1 MKVSEIAEQLAKNP
15 NTVFRMKGGRRW
27 ADNTKG
33 RIIEVTSETWQ
44 GRANKTRVCY
54 KVEVIE
60 RDYDKNDKFAY
71 TIKKAY
77 DTILPQHIYNVWSDT
92 RTLEEECVSYGE
104 ASRKSAERRAQNN
117 ERTNVL
123 TEFIIEQARAHHKG
137 YMSVYEWKLKEMG
150 LDFLEALAKALG
162 YDERAK
168 ELACDGYH
176 NDGLDTN
183 SIGDDSVMVGGN

>member
-1 MKVSEIAEQLAKNP
+1 
-15 NTVFRMKGGRRW
+15 
-27 ADNTKG
+27 
-33 RIIEVTSETWQ
+33 
-44 GRANKTRVCY
+44 
-54 KVEVIE
+54 
-60 RDYDKNDKFAY
+60 
-71 TIKKAY
+71 
-77 DTILPQHIYNVWSDT
+77 
-92 RTLEEECVSYGE
+92 VSYGE

-162 YDERAK
+162 YDER
-168 ELACDGYH
+168 H